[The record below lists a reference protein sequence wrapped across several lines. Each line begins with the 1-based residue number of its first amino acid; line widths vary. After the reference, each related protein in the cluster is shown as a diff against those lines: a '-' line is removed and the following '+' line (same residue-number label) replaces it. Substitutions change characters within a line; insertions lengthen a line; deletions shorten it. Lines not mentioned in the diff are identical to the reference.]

1 MLHFLVPASDPT
13 VTPDPFRA
21 EISRPNSGLQLSSC
35 PSARKHSSGS
45 GCVWGAGAAYPL
57 GLKTRAP
64 AQGQH
69 PWDSSAG
76 ESRTPQPRHEL
87 QLFKNLI

>member
-13 VTPDPFRA
+13 VTPDPFHA

-35 PSARKHSSGS
+35 PSTPKCGSGS
-45 GCVWGAGAAYPL
+45 GRDSHGVSTWA
-57 GLKTRAP
+57 KTRAP
-64 AQGQH
+64 AHGQR

-76 ESRTPQPRHEL
+76 ESRTPQPRREL
-87 QLFKNLI
+87 KLFKNLI